1 MGATSKRTFP
11 SIRKGTTPAEAL
23 KDGYDFVPMSKSKN
37 AIIELLNIAGTGP
50 IFGPI
55 MGALYGPVAYIW
67 IVVGCIFGGA
77 VHDYMIG
84 MISLRNDGAHLPK
97 VGQQIL
103 GQTGQ
108 TCRQHLRHAALD
120 ACGHCVCHFT
130 RQSYRQHYA

>member
-1 MGATSKRTFP
+1 MLTLLGGIALLILGYFTYGRYIEKNF
-11 SIRKGTTPAEAL
+11 SIDPERTTPAEAL

-84 MISLRNDGAHLPK
+84 MITDLQCSFLL
-97 VGQQIL
+97 QLMQYI
-103 GQTGQ
+103 
-108 TCRQHLRHAALD
+108 C
-120 ACGHCVCHFT
+120 
-130 RQSYRQHYA
+130 S